1 MSFPKHGSTKNSG
14 VDWLGAVPKHWRV
27 VPLKHIADFV
37 NGAAFKPA
45 EWAESGYPII
55 RIENLNGG
63 ENFNYFDGEPEHRYL
78 VQNGALLFGWSGN
91 RGTSFGPFRWSRD
104 EVCVLNQHIFRV
116 ESHEMTTDELYW
128 TLKAVTAHVE
138 EQAHGIIG
146 MVHITKGDL
155 GSIKVPVPPP
165 DEQEAIASFLDVET
179 SKIDGLV
186 SEQRRL
192 IELLKEKRQAVISH
206 AVTKGLNP
214 NAPMKP
220 SGIQWLGD
228 VPKHWDAIR
237 LKLLIEP
244 GTSISY
250 GIVQPG
256 DPLEEG
262 VPFVQ
267 TTNMT
272 TGDFSLDSLQRTTS
286 ETAKQYPRSTLAGG
300 EVLLGIRASIGAAHV
315 VPEWLAGANL
325 SRGVARIV
333 PNEKIGAAYLVA
345 FLRADVTFRYWGLS
359 QQGSTF
365 NEVSIATVRELSVA
379 VPPPPEQAEI
389 TAFVVNESDKFD
401 SLVAEAERA
410 IELLQE
416 RRTALISAA
425 VTGKID
431 VRAFAYQ
438 ETA

>member
-1 MSFPKHGSTKNSG
+1 MSFPKYSSTQDSG
-14 VDWLGAVPKHWRV
+14 VDWLGAVPEHWNV

-78 VQNGALLFGWSGN
+78 VQDGALLFGWSGN

-116 ESHEMTTDELYW
+116 ESHEVTTDELYW

-155 GSIKVPVPPP
+155 GAIKIPLPPQ
-165 DEQEAIASFLDVET
+165 DEQKAISSFLDVET

-228 VPKHWDAIR
+228 VPQHWSVVA
-237 LKLLIEP
+237 LKYLASLKS
-244 GTSISY
+244 GD
-250 GIVQPG
+250 GI
-256 DPLEEG
+256 
-262 VPFVQ
+262 
-267 TTNMT
+267 
-272 TGDFSLDSLQRTTS
+272 TGDSIEETGDYPVFGGNGLRGFTDAFTHDGHYVIIGRQGALCGNVNYGQGKFWASEHAVVATPTRSLDTVWLGEMIRSMNLNQYS
-286 ETAKQYPRSTLAGG
+286 ETAAQP
-300 EVLLGIRASIGAAHV
+300 
-315 VPEWLAGANL
+315 
-325 SRGVARIV
+325 
-333 PNEKIGAAYLVA
+333 
-345 FLRADVTFRYWGLS
+345 GLS
-359 QQGSTF
+359 M
-365 NEVSIATVRELSVA
+365 VA
-379 VPPPPEQAEI
+379 VGNLRTVLPPIEEQQEI
-389 TAFVVNESDKFD
+389 AKFVTKTTTEFD
-401 SLVAEAERA
+401 SLSAEAERA

-431 VRAFAYQ
+431 VRKFAHQ
-438 ETA
+438 ETP